1 MVDENVKF
9 DAIANK
15 ISELTGYARDQMR
28 LDTRVYHD
36 AGLAGL
42 DFQEFLTWFSIRY
55 RVNLSG
61 LQPGRLAP
69 AEGSALGS
77 LWPKRY
83 VELTIQDFIQLSN
96 SETWAASGLSKR
108 RPK

>member
-36 AGLAGL
+36 VGLAGL
-42 DFQEFLTWFSIRY
+42 DFQEFLT
-55 RVNLSG
+55 
-61 LQPGRLAP
+61 
-69 AEGSALGS
+69 
-77 LWPKRY
+77 
-83 VELTIQDFIQLSN
+83 
-96 SETWAASGLSKR
+96 
-108 RPK
+108 